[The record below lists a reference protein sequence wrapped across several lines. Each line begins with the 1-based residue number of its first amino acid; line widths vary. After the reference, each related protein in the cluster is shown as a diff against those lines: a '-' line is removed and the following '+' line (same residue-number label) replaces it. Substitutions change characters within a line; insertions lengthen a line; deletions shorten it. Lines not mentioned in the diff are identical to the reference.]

1 MRLSQ
6 FSHLLLIKLI
16 LQLLSLLPLPLGRSV
31 SALGIWTALY
41 FDCWNVN
48 SVWLIGSIVAV
59 TRVVGSLLF
68 NMNFCGDLLWILF
81 IIFHTIIYACPLLLL
96 SVLKRI
102 SRNAKGEL
110 YLIIEPTVLS
120 HGIACLLIFH
130 LCGLSGSLVRNLD
143 IKLKI
148 LSKAVR
154 TSHLC
159 RYRF

>member
-1 MRLSQ
+1 MRGSQ

-16 LQLLSLLPLPLGRSV
+16 LQLLPLLPLPLGWSV
-31 SALGIWTALY
+31 SALGIWTALN

-48 SVWLIGSIVAV
+48 SLRLIGSIVAV

-68 NMNFCGDLLWILF
+68 NMNFCGDLLQILF
-81 IIFHTIIYACPLLLL
+81 IIYACLLLLL